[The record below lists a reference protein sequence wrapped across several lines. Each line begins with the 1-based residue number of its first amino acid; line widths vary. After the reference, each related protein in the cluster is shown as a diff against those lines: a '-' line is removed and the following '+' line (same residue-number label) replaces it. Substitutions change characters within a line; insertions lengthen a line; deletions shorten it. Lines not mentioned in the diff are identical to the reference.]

1 MLDAGPRRAT
11 GTGRPR
17 GRVFYPAASVG
28 PEGSTTTVRVV
39 VGAQFGDEAKGKISD
54 YLAAGARYVVR
65 TGGGPNAGHSI
76 HLPEGS
82 VVLHQLAC
90 GVLRHGVVGVSGPG
104 MVIQPMKLEAEMQ
117 DLERRGLLRGQ
128 VVLSDRAHVL
138 LPLHEIE
145 DAWQD
150 ELRAKKNPAAGLGTT
165 RQGIGPAYADRSGR
179 FGIRLGDLAH
189 PARLRESL
197 ELLYAT
203 KTHVP
208 NLPPIEG
215 LVGQLAEVGSRLAPL
230 IRPTEP
236 MLWDAIARGET
247 ILLEGAQSALLDLDF
262 GMYPFV
268 TSSHPT
274 SAGALVGSGIPPT
287 EVDEVIGIAKAY
299 ATKVGAGPFPT
310 EDTGEQGEYL
320 RRVGG
325 ERGATTGRP
334 RRCGW
339 LDLVL
344 LRYAARLNG
353 FTSFAITKVDVP
365 GGLDEIPVCTQY
377 VMPDGST
384 VRDVLPSQAD
394 DLARAEPVY
403 EYLAGWPA
411 FHQRLKDRIKSEG
424 PSALPSSLRRYLDRI
439 VEETQ
444 VPVQYVGFGPGRDE
458 TVELPPPGERP
469 HRPALTP
476 WTG

>member
-1 MLDAGPRRAT
+1 M
-11 GTGRPR
+11 
-17 GRVFYPAASVG
+17 
-28 PEGSTTTVRVV
+28 
-39 VGAQFGDEAKGKISD
+39 VGAQFGDEAKGKITD
-54 YLAAGARYVVR
+54 FLAANARYVVR

-76 HLPEGS
+76 HLPEGN

-104 MVIQPMKLEAEMQ
+104 MVVQPTKLEAEMQ

-138 LPLHEIE
+138 LPVHEIE
-145 DAWQD
+145 DAWED
-150 ELRAKKNPAAGLGTT
+150 DLRAKKNPAAGLGTT

-179 FGIRLGDLAH
+179 FGIRLGDLAR
-189 PARLRESL
+189 PAHLHETL

-203 KTHVP
+203 KTHLS
-208 NLPPIEG
+208 NLPPID
-215 LVGQLAEVGSRLAPL
+215 QLARELSEVGGRLAPL
-230 IRPTEP
+230 IRQTEP
-236 MLWDAIARGET
+236 MLWDAIARGEG
-247 ILLEGAQSALLDLDF
+247 ILLEGAQSALLDVDF
-262 GMYPFV
+262 GTYPFV

-287 EVDEVIGIAKAY
+287 EVDEVIGVAKAY
-299 ATKVGAGPFPT
+299 ATRVGAGPFPT

-325 ERGATTGRP
+325 ERGATTGRA

-353 FTSFAITKVDVP
+353 FTSFAITKVDVL

-377 VMPDGST
+377 LMPDGAT

-394 DLARAEPVY
+394 ELANAKPVY
-403 EYLAGWPA
+403 ERLPGWPA
-411 FHQRLKDRIKSEG
+411 FHQRLKDRIKHEG
-424 PSALPSSLRRYLDRI
+424 LSALPSALRRYLDRI
-439 VEETQ
+439 MEETQ
-444 VPVQYVGFGPGRDE
+444 VPVEYVGYGAARDE
-458 TVELPPPGERP
+458 TVSLTLPTGPTR
-469 HRPALTP
+469 RTALTP

>member
-1 MLDAGPRRAT
+1 MFRAAGQRAI
-11 GTGRPR
+11 
-17 GRVFYPAASVG
+17 YPNASVA
-28 PEGSTTTVRVV
+28 PEGSPTTVRVV
-39 VGAQFGDEAKGKISD
+39 VGAQFGDEAKGKITD
-54 YLAAGARYVVR
+54 FLASGARYVVR

-76 HLPEGS
+76 HLPEGV

-104 MVIQPMKLEAEMQ
+104 MVLQPFKLEKEMQ
-117 DLERRGLLRGQ
+117 ELAQRGLLRGQ

-138 LPLHEIE
+138 LPVHEIE
-145 DAWQD
+145 DAWED
-150 ELRAKKNPAAGLGTT
+150 ELRAKKNPEAGLGTT
-165 RQGIGPAYADRSGR
+165 RQGIGPAYADRSAR
-179 FGIRLGDLAH
+179 FGLRLGDLVYPAH
-189 PARLRESL
+189 VREAL

-203 KTHVP
+203 KTHLA
-208 NLPPIEG
+208 NLPPVDQLASE
-215 LVGQLAEVGSRLAPL
+215 LAEVGGRLAPL

-236 MLWDAIARGET
+236 MLWDAIARRET
-247 ILLEGAQSALLDLDF
+247 ILLEGAQSALLDVDF
-262 GMYPFV
+262 GTYPFV

-287 EVDEVIGIAKAY
+287 EVTEVIGVAKAY
-299 ATKVGAGPFPT
+299 STRVGAGPFPT
-310 EDTGEQGEYL
+310 EETGERGEYL

-353 FTSFAITKVDVP
+353 FTSFAITKVDVL
-365 GGLDEIPVCTQY
+365 GGLDEVPICTHY
-377 VMPDGST
+377 LMPDGSA

-394 DLARAEPVY
+394 DLARAQPVY
-403 EYLAGWPA
+403 EYLSGWPT
-411 FHQRLKDRIKSEG
+411 FHQRLKDRIKAEG
-424 PSALPSSLRRYLDRI
+424 AMALPPPLLRYFDRI
-439 VEETQ
+439 LEETR
-444 VPVQYVGFGPGRDE
+444 VPVQYVGYGPDRDE
-458 TVELPPPGERP
+458 TVSLPPPTERA
-469 HRPALTP
+469 HRPPLTP

>member
-1 MLDAGPRRAT
+1 VRRFVTPLARRSGSR
-11 GTGRPR
+11 GTRA
-17 GRVFYPAASVG
+17 FYPNASVAR
-28 PEGSTTTVRVV
+28 EGSATSVRVV
-39 VGAQFGDEAKGKISD
+39 VGAQFGDEAKGKITD

-104 MVIQPMKLEAEMQ
+104 MVIQPTKLEAEMQ
-117 DLERRGLLRGQ
+117 DLEKRGLLRGQ

-138 LPLHEIE
+138 LPIHEIE
-145 DAWQD
+145 DAWED
-150 ELRAKKNPAAGLGTT
+150 DLRAKKNPGAGLGTT
-165 RQGIGPAYADRSGR
+165 RTGIGPAYSDRSGR

-189 PARLRESL
+189 PIRLRETL

-203 KTHVP
+203 KTHLA
-208 NLPPIEG
+208 NLPSIDH
-215 LVGQLAEVGSRLAPL
+215 LASELGEVGGRLAPL

-236 MLWDAIARGET
+236 MLWDAIARRET
-247 ILLEGAQSALLDLDF
+247 ILLEGAQSALLDIDF
-262 GMYPFV
+262 GTYPFV

-287 EVDEVIGIAKAY
+287 EVDEVIGVAKAY
-299 ATKVGAGPFPT
+299 STRVGAGPFPT
-310 EDTGEQGEYL
+310 EDTGERGEYL

-325 ERGATTGRP
+325 ERGATTGRA

-353 FTSFAITKVDVP
+353 FTSFAITKVDVL
-365 GGLDEIPVCTQY
+365 GGLDEIPICTQY
-377 VMPDGST
+377 LMPDGTT
-384 VRDVLPSQAD
+384 VRDALPSQAEE
-394 DLARAEPVY
+394 LARATPVY
-403 EYLAGWPA
+403 EYLPGWPA

-424 PSALPSSLRRYLDRI
+424 AMALPLTLRRYLDRI
-439 VEETQ
+439 LEETR
-444 VPVQYVGFGPGRDE
+444 VPVQYVGYGAERDE
-458 TVELPPPGERP
+458 TVALPPPTERTR
-469 HRPALTP
+469 RPALTP